1 MYSAADNSMVLNI
14 TTSTPAFHI
23 RGLNSGA
30 EYNVEIYAANARGH
44 SQRTLF
50 ETFTLQVMLGEVLG
64 FPFALL
70 YTG

>member
-50 ETFTLQVMLGEVLG
+50 ETFTLQVMLEVVLS
-64 FPFALL
+64 FHIQ
-70 YTG
+70 